1 MASWKK
7 VIVSGSR
14 AVLADVTASAFS
26 GDGSGLSGISADSLA
41 NALSVD
47 NATIELNSGTTF
59 NGSAART
66 ISVKD
71 GGIDSDALAS
81 GVAGTGLTGGGGS
94 ALSLDINGLAAETI
108 ATGDE
113 LVFSDIGDNGIH
125 KETVDDLFT
134 KGPALVTEAAIAQAD
149 DYIVFLDG
157 GASGD
162 AKKESVADFV
172 DAINGTG
179 LDAQSGQLKISAA
192 QTGITSIVNSS
203 LSKLGT
209 DSAQEYIKFDT
220 ANEINVHIN
229 NNEKLS
235 VHANGITVTGHIT
248 ASSSIT
254 GSFVGDGSGL
264 TGVTAAVDID
274 SLSALGGTGLAQG
287 DHFIFS
293 DGGTEKK
300 ITFSN
305 LEDAIFANIDSEST
319 EVAMSAGGRLTIEN
333 DTIDNDKLANMTRGT
348 IKVGG
353 GSNAPTDL
361 DAKTSGQILVGDGT
375 DIASVAVSGD
385 VSLASNGAVTIAAN
399 AVEGSMLNSNV
410 AGTGLTYAGSNLDV
424 DLSGESAVT
433 IGAGTSEVTVGDNLT
448 VAGDLTVNGSQTIVS
463 TTNLLVED
471 KFILLASGSSAGTD
485 GGIVVQSATAG
496 TGASLVWDTGVD
508 RWAIAGEGTLAHDA
522 TGVDANTANF
532 DYVVAVSGSAK
543 DPVLGTGAAGPK
555 LGASN
560 HKYGMMHVN
569 TTSGDIFI
577 YS

>member
-179 LDAQSGQLKISAA
+179 LDAASGQLKISAA

-385 VSLASNGAVTIAAN
+385 ISLASNGAVTIAAN

>member
-41 NALSVD
+41 NALTVD
-47 NATIELNSGTTF
+47 NATIGLDSGTTF

>member
-134 KGPALVTEAAIAQAD
+134 KGPALVTEAAIAQAS

-179 LDAQSGQLKISAA
+179 LDAGSGQLSVTAA
-192 QTGITSIVNSS
+192 QTGITSVINSS
-203 LSKLGT
+203 LGKIGT
-209 DSAQEYIKFDT
+209 AADQEYLKFDT

-274 SLSALGGTGLAQG
+274 SLGALTSPHQTE
-287 DHFIFS
+287 DHFIIS
-293 DGGTEKK
+293 DDGTEKK

-305 LEDAIFANIDSEST
+305 VQDAVFADVSGDVQI
-319 EVAMSAGGRLTIEN
+319 AAGGAATIQADSVEN
-333 DTIDNDKLANMTRGT
+333 SMLADMTRGT

-353 GSNAPTDL
+353 ASNAPTDL

-385 VSLASNGAVTIAAN
+385 ISLASNGAVTIAAN

>member
-41 NALSVD
+41 NALTVD
-47 NATIELNSGTTF
+47 NATIGLDSGTTF

-179 LDAQSGQLKISAA
+179 LDAGSGQLSVTAA
-192 QTGITSIVNSS
+192 QTGITSVINSS
-203 LSKLGT
+203 LGKIGT
-209 DSAQEYIKFDT
+209 AADQEYLKFDT

-385 VSLASNGAVTIAAN
+385 ISLASNGAVTIAAN

>member
-41 NALSVD
+41 NALTVD
-47 NATIELNSGTTF
+47 NATIQLNSGTTF

-66 ISVKD
+66 ISIKD
-71 GGIDSDALAS
+71 AGVDADALAT

-229 NNEKLS
+229 NTERLS
-235 VHANGITVTGHIT
+235 VTAKGIEVTGQLT
-248 ASSSIT
+248 ASAGIT
-254 GSFVGDGSGL
+254 GSFTGDGSGL
-264 TGVTAAVDID
+264 TGVTAAVNID
-274 SLSALGGTGLAQG
+274 ALDALGGTGLHQTQ

-293 DGGTEKK
+293 DNGTEKK

-305 LEDAIFANIDSEST
+305 LEDAIFGNVSSDVTIA
-319 EVAMSAGGRLTIEN
+319 AGGAATIAN
-333 DTIDNDKLANMTRGT
+333 DAVDNNKLANMTQGT
-348 IKVGG
+348 VKVGG

-361 DAKTSGQILVGDGT
+361 DAKGDGKILIGDGT
-375 DIASVAVSGD
+375 DINSVAVQGD
-385 VSLASNGAVTIAAN
+385 ITLANDGDTVIGANKVH
-399 AVEGSMLNSNV
+399 GSMLNSDV
-410 AGTGLTYAGSNLDV
+410 AGTGLTYAGNNIDV
-424 DLSGESAVT
+424 ALNTLTSHT
-433 IGAGTSEVTVGDNLT
+433 IGAGTSEITIGDNLT
-448 VAGDLTVNGSQTIVS
+448 VTGDLTVNGDRNIVS

-471 KFILLASGSSAGTD
+471 KFITLASGSSAASD
-485 GGIVVQSATAG
+485 GGIVVQSAANG
-496 TGASLVWDTGVD
+496 TGAALVWDTGVD
-508 RWAIAGEGTLAHDA
+508 RWAVGGEGDMSGLDTS
-522 TGVDANTANF
+522 VD
-532 DYVVAVSGSAK
+532 
-543 DPVLGTGAAGPK
+543 
-555 LGASN
+555 ASN
-560 HKYGMMHVN
+560 HKFDYIVGVSGSTLDPAVDGTPTLGASSHRYGQMHVN

>member
-41 NALSVD
+41 NALTVD

-134 KGPALVTEAAIAQAD
+134 KGPALVTEAAIAQNE

-179 LDAQSGQLKISAA
+179 LDAASGQLKISAA

-348 IKVGG
+348 C
-353 GSNAPTDL
+353 
-361 DAKTSGQILVGDGT
+361 
-375 DIASVAVSGD
+375 
-385 VSLASNGAVTIAAN
+385 
-399 AVEGSMLNSNV
+399 
-410 AGTGLTYAGSNLDV
+410 
-424 DLSGESAVT
+424 
-433 IGAGTSEVTVGDNLT
+433 
-448 VAGDLTVNGSQTIVS
+448 
-463 TTNLLVED
+463 
-471 KFILLASGSSAGTD
+471 
-485 GGIVVQSATAG
+485 
-496 TGASLVWDTGVD
+496 W
-508 RWAIAGEGTLAHDA
+508 
-522 TGVDANTANF
+522 
-532 DYVVAVSGSAK
+532 
-543 DPVLGTGAAGPK
+543 
-555 LGASN
+555 
-560 HKYGMMHVN
+560 
-569 TTSGDIFI
+569 
-577 YS
+577 